1 MKAGRVFLLL
11 ALLIPTFNLPTIHAD
26 ARSGVGAGMERKLR
40 RIESN
45 AASHHPDP
53 APTEFTEGE
62 INAYFAT
69 GKMDL
74 PAGVRSVRFQSEPG
88 IVTGTAHVDFDQF
101 RAGSGSLN
109 PLLGVFTGVHEVVV
123 SAHAHGVGGQGF
135 VQVDSVT
142 LDGIE
147 IPRFILQLFVEKY
160 VQPKYPEIGLNS
172 RFALPDRIDWATVGR
187 QELTVGQK

>member
-1 MKAGRVFLLL
+1 MKAGSVFLLL
-11 ALLIPTFNLPTIHAD
+11 ALLILTFNLPATYAD
-26 ARSGVGAGMERKLR
+26 ARSGTGASMERKLR

-45 AASHHPDP
+45 GASHHPDL
-53 APTEFTEGE
+53 APTEFTESE
-62 INAYFAT
+62 INAYFAA

-74 PAGVRSVRFQSEPG
+74 PAGVKSVRFQSEPG

-101 RAGSGSLN
+101 RVGSGSLN
-109 PLLGVFTGVHEVVV
+109 PLLAVFTGVHEVVV
-123 SAHAHGVGGQGF
+123 SAHAHGVAGQGF

-142 LDGIE
+142 LDRIE

-160 VQPKYPEIGLNS
+160 VQPKYPEIGLSS

-187 QELTVGQK
+187 QNLTVGQK

>member
-1 MKAGRVFLLL
+1 M
-11 ALLIPTFNLPTIHAD
+11 
-26 ARSGVGAGMERKLR
+26 
-40 RIESN
+40 
-45 AASHHPDP
+45 
-53 APTEFTEGE
+53 
-62 INAYFAT
+62 
-69 GKMDL
+69 
-74 PAGVRSVRFQSEPG
+74 
-88 IVTGTAHVDFDQF
+88 
-101 RAGSGSLN
+101 N